1 MYRYDFDRIVD
12 FSLFFKVLNKFSNPN
27 KLFKKILRAWIRSH
41 WYNYFVKKRHTV
53 QIKIHLFLYPSNI
66 FLYNINI
73 FFLNYTCGI
82 IIFVENAS
90 CHFWLVRIRPC
101 NKQLKKK
108 IIFWYPSVFWSST
121 SKYPKI
127 NGFIKWLMKTNLPI
141 NIQRNTEPK
150 RNQDIENC
158 ATCNEVYL
166 QSFNPVDNSI
176 SHNSF
181 HT

>member
-1 MYRYDFDRIVD
+1 MILTELWIFHCFSRCWISFPIPINFLKRYYVPELDLIDII
-12 FSLFFKVLNKFSNPN
+12 
-27 KLFKKILRAWIRSH
+27 ILW
-41 WYNYFVKKRHTV
+41 KKRHTV